1 MSSAVAPLTPACE
14 GSVFTG
20 NPPCAFQMPN
30 IIMQGDME
38 LEKTLSSYQFPVKCL
53 ECAKS
58 SKPFI
63 DGRCSFC
70 QDLSFQEEVLCDL
83 NRSTQNPTFFEC
95 HAFQPLLKLVTPS
108 GQVPRPE
115 AKAQSAEITFERLLD
130 SDKVKYQR
138 ALALQK
144 LARNP
149 DDVMLEIK
157 YHFAWN
163 VVGRRPAFAE
173 PATTID
179 FISDTITNCSEAVGG
194 FASLLWLAP
203 DHIHLYVES
212 DGEISPDNIAQKLK
226 HLSEVSIL
234 ERFPDLI
241 TSPEVETGLWDE
253 AYFVETIG

>member
-1 MSSAVAPLTPACE
+1 
-14 GSVFTG
+14 
-20 NPPCAFQMPN
+20 MPN
-30 IIMQGDME
+30 MIVQGDTE
-38 LEKTLSSYQFPVKCL
+38 LENTSSRNHFPVKCL

-63 DGRCSFC
+63 HSRCSFC

-83 NRSTQNPTFFEC
+83 NRSTQNPTLFEC
-95 HAFQPLLKLVTPS
+95 HAFQPLLKLIASS
-108 GQVPRPE
+108 GQETRPE
-115 AKAQSAEITFERLLD
+115 CKVQSTEIVLEKLLD

-149 DDVMLEIK
+149 DDVMVEIK

-163 VVGRRPAFAE
+163 VISRIPIFAE
-173 PATTID
+173 PASKID
-179 FISDTITNCSEAVGG
+179 FIRNTITTFSEAIGG
-194 FASLLWLAP
+194 FTSLLWLAP

-212 DGEISPDNIAQKLK
+212 DGEISPDNMAQKLK
-226 HLSEVSIL
+226 RLSETPIL
-234 ERFPDLI
+234 ERFPELI
-241 TSPEVETGLWDE
+241 ASSEVERRLWDE

>member
-1 MSSAVAPLTPACE
+1 
-14 GSVFTG
+14 
-20 NPPCAFQMPN
+20 
-30 IIMQGDME
+30 
-38 LEKTLSSYQFPVKCL
+38 
-53 ECAKS
+53 
-58 SKPFI
+58 
-63 DGRCSFC
+63 
-70 QDLSFQEEVLCDL
+70 LSFQEEVLCYL
-83 NRSTQNPTFFEC
+83 NRSTQNPAFLEC
-95 HAFQPLLKLVTPS
+95 HAFQPLLKLAASP
-108 GQVPRPE
+108 GQEIRPE
-115 AKAQSAEITFERLLD
+115 PEPRVAEITLEKLLD

-173 PATTID
+173 PATAID
-179 FISDTITNCSEAVGG
+179 FIKDIITTCSDAVGG
-194 FASLLWLAP
+194 FASVLWLAP

-212 DGEISPDNIAQKLK
+212 DGEVSPDNMAQKLK
-226 HLSEVSIL
+226 QLLEIPIL

-241 TSPEVETGLWDE
+241 ASPKVERRLWDE

>member
-1 MSSAVAPLTPACE
+1 MSNFNNLAAIS
-14 GSVFTG
+14 GK
-20 NPPCAFQMPN
+20 
-30 IIMQGDME
+30 DR
-38 LEKTLSSYQFPVKCL
+38 VKCQK
-53 ECAKS
+53 CAKS

-63 DGRCSFC
+63 HGRCSFC
-70 QDLSFQEEVLCDL
+70 QDLSFQEEVLCYL
-83 NRSTQNPTFFEC
+83 NRSTQNPTSFEC

-108 GQVPRPE
+108 GQGTLPE
-115 AKAQSAEITFERLLD
+115 AKAQSAESTFEKLLD

-179 FISDTITNCSEAVGG
+179 FISDTIANCSEEVGG

-212 DGEISPDNIAQKLK
+212 DGEISPDNMAQELK
-226 HLSEVSIL
+226 RLSEAPIL
-234 ERFPDLI
+234 ERFPELI
-241 TSPEVETGLWDE
+241 ASPDVETGLWDK

>member
-1 MSSAVAPLTPACE
+1 
-14 GSVFTG
+14 
-20 NPPCAFQMPN
+20 
-30 IIMQGDME
+30 ME
-38 LEKTLSSYQFPVKCL
+38 EILSHNHFPVKCQK
-53 ECAKS
+53 CAKS

-63 DGRCSFC
+63 HGRCSFC
-70 QDLSFQEEVLCDL
+70 QDLSFEEEVLCYL
-83 NRSTQNPTFFEC
+83 NRSTQNPASFEC
-95 HAFQPLLKLVTPS
+95 HAFQPLLKLVTS
-108 GQVPRPE
+108 SRLGTRPE
-115 AKAQSAEITFERLLD
+115 AKAQSAEITFEKLLD

-212 DGEISPDNIAQKLK
+212 DGEVSPDNMVQELK
-226 HLSEVSIL
+226 RLSEAPIL
-234 ERFPDLI
+234 ERFRELIASPD
-241 TSPEVETGLWDE
+241 VETGLWDE

>member
-1 MSSAVAPLTPACE
+1 
-14 GSVFTG
+14 
-20 NPPCAFQMPN
+20 MPN
-30 IIMQGDME
+30 MIMQGDME
-38 LEKTLSSYQFPVKCL
+38 LEETSSRNHFPVKCL

-58 SKPFI
+58 TKPFI
-63 DGRCSFC
+63 YGRCNFC
-70 QDLSFQEEVLCDL
+70 QNLSFQEEVLCDL

-95 HAFQPLLKLVTPS
+95 HAFQPLLKLVPSS
-108 GQVPRPE
+108 GQETRPE
-115 AKAQSAEITFERLLD
+115 PKVRSSEITLEKLLD

-144 LARNP
+144 LTRNP

-157 YHFAWN
+157 YHFVWN
-163 VVGRRPAFAE
+163 VIGRRPAFAE

-179 FISDTITNCSEAVGG
+179 FISDTITTCSDAVGG

-212 DGEISPDNIAQKLK
+212 DGEVSPDNMAQKLK
-226 HLSEVSIL
+226 RLLEVTIL

-241 TSPEVETGLWDE
+241 ASQEVERRLWDE

>member
-1 MSSAVAPLTPACE
+1 
-14 GSVFTG
+14 
-20 NPPCAFQMPN
+20 MPN
-30 IIMQGDME
+30 MIMQGDME
-38 LEKTLSSYQFPVKCL
+38 LEETSSRNHFPVKCL

-63 DGRCSFC
+63 HGRCSFC
-70 QDLSFQEEVLCDL
+70 QGLSFQEEVLCYL

-95 HAFQPLLKLVTPS
+95 HAFQPLLKLVPSS
-108 GQVPRPE
+108 GQETRPE
-115 AKAQSAEITFERLLD
+115 PKIQSSKITLEKLLD

-144 LARNP
+144 LTRNP
-149 DDVMLEIK
+149 DDVMLKIK

-163 VVGRRPAFAE
+163 VVGRRPAFEE

-179 FISDTITNCSEAVGG
+179 FISDTIMTCSDAVSG

-212 DGEISPDNIAQKLK
+212 DGEVSPDKIAQKLK
-226 HLSEVSIL
+226 RLLEVTIL
-234 ERFPDLI
+234 DRFPGLI
-241 TSPEVETGLWDE
+241 ASPEVVRRLWAE

>member
-1 MSSAVAPLTPACE
+1 M
-14 GSVFTG
+14 
-20 NPPCAFQMPN
+20 
-30 IIMQGDME
+30 D
-38 LEKTLSSYQFPVKCL
+38 LEEILSHNHFPVKCQ

-63 DGRCSFC
+63 HGRCSFC
-70 QDLSFQEEVLCDL
+70 QDLSFQEEVLCYL
-83 NRSTQNPTFFEC
+83 NRSTQSPTSFEC

-108 GQVPRPE
+108 GLETRPE
-115 AKAQSAEITFERLLD
+115 AKARSVEITFEKLLD
-130 SDKVKYQR
+130 SEKVKYQR

-149 DDVMLEIK
+149 NDVMLEIK

-179 FISDTITNCSEAVGG
+179 FISDTIANCSEEVGG

-212 DGEISPDNIAQKLK
+212 DGEVSPDNMAQELK
-226 HLSEVSIL
+226 RLSEAPIL
-234 ERFPDLI
+234 ERFRDFISSPD
-241 TSPEVETGLWDE
+241 VETGLWDE

>member
-1 MSSAVAPLTPACE
+1 MIV
-14 GSVFTG
+14 
-20 NPPCAFQMPN
+20 
-30 IIMQGDME
+30 QGDIE
-38 LEKTLSSYQFPVKCL
+38 LEKTSSRDQFPVKCL

-63 DGRCSFC
+63 NGRCSFC

-95 HAFQPLLKLVTPS
+95 HAFQPLLKLIAPA
-108 GQVPRPE
+108 GQQTRPE
-115 AKAQSAEITFERLLD
+115 RQIQSAEIALEKLLD

-149 DDVMLEIK
+149 DDVMLDIK

-163 VVGRRPAFAE
+163 TISRMPVFAE
-173 PATTID
+173 PAYAID
-179 FISDTITNCSEAVGG
+179 FISNTITTCSEAVGG
-194 FASLLWLAP
+194 FACLLWLAP

-212 DGEISPDNIAQKLK
+212 DGELSPGNMAQKLK
-226 HLSEVSIL
+226 RLSEIQIL
-234 ERFPDLI
+234 VRFPDLI
-241 TSPEVETGLWDE
+241 ASSEAERRLWDE
-253 AYFVETIG
+253 AYFVETTG